1 MPSTI
6 DFSLDDAALDAMLRS
21 RVVGANHNITK
32 KAANHNKTKE
42 AITAT
47 TSVFAAWPIVLR
59 GAGAVHAVVAE
70 EDSCDRCDKQPK
82 KRAAPSAPDFV
93 LPQVPK
99 KRQTIATAAAATAA
113 TTANTANIANATARL
128 ETGLQKMRLELTRVK
143 EAIKESMMAE
153 EAATEAA
160 RLREVVW
167 REACLDALQKGAV
180 MTDAT
185 QNKAAKHANHAKQ
198 PANASAIAARS
209 CRSISASR

>member
-59 GAGAVHAVVAE
+59 GAGAVVAE

-143 EAIKESMMAE
+143 EAIKESMIAE

-160 RLREVVW
+160 RLREVV
-167 REACLDALQKGAV
+167 AGGVPGL
-180 MTDAT
+180 
-185 QNKAAKHANHAKQ
+185 AAK
-198 PANASAIAARS
+198 RS
-209 CRSISASR
+209 SHD